1 MKRCIFAFAFLALS
15 AMFAHALHTPAP
27 QSADLQKP
35 VLPGATPAP
44 GLAKKLP
51 APSGLKA
58 MAQR

>member
-27 QSADLQKP
+27 
-35 VLPGATPAP
+35 
-44 GLAKKLP
+44 
-51 APSGLKA
+51 SGLKA